1 MAKEIKN
8 SFRSSSIIHVI
19 GAGTE
24 TVTLA
29 DLAKVTTETTETVN
43 SAQIK
48 RVMWSSNG
56 SITISR
62 DATKVAE
69 LYGSGDMRFSDYGY
83 AVDLGATSNVVV
95 TIVSGGTA
103 ILEVTKDSTFN
114 PSLDNL

>member
-29 DLAKVTTETTETVN
+29 NLAMDNTETVN

-48 RVMWSSNG
+48 GIMWSSNG
-56 SITISR
+56 SVTISR

-69 LYGSGDMRFSDYGY
+69 LYGSGEMRLSDHGY
-83 AVDLGATSNVVV
+83 AIDLGQTANVVV
-95 TIVSGGTA
+95 TIASGGTA

-114 PSLDNL
+114 PSLDNR

>member
-29 DLAKVTTETTETVN
+29 DLAKDNTETVN

-56 SITISR
+56 SVTVLR

-83 AVDLGATSNVVV
+83 AIDLGSTSNVVV

-103 ILEVTKDSTFN
+103 ILEVTKDSVFN